1 MGASLSVAEDPD
13 FISAQQDLR
22 TLKATLSDYPTLKT
36 KVADLSSAVAGSLNY
51 DNLAA
56 KITDVDAYNRKIADK
71 ISDSPGKLGD
81 SLNQKMADNANF
93 IAKIGKLL
101 EDNTKFTDSLAATL
115 TDTSKTYR
123 TKITGPKGDSGEL
136 SSSPAAVKDSL
147 YNKKYTVWCADGDV
161 CQLPVGSKGFSSG
174 EDITLT
180 PKTAVKVSGN
190 ANVSGNL
197 GVVGHMK
204 IGDTHLTSEGEWL
217 RLLSDPKNVDSYNK
231 GLAVKNLWS
240 TSDLGVAR
248 NANVY
253 GNLGVV
259 GHMKIGDTHLA
270 NEGGYIRFLSDPINN
285 TSYNKGFGAKYLYS
299 SNDTEVGRNLTVAGT
314 LKIGQWVLEDIGGD
328 LRIHKGNP
336 EDRWW
341 TFGNDGQ
348 VYSRGMGHRRLNG

>member
-36 KVADLSSAVAGSLNY
+36 RVADIGSAAAGSLNY

-56 KITDVDAYNRKIADK
+56 KITEVDAYNRKIADK

-136 SSSPAAVKDSL
+136 SSSAAAVKDSL

-161 CQLPVGSKGFSSG
+161 CQLPVSSKGFSSS

-180 PKTAVKVSGN
+180 PKTAVNVAGKAKVTGRLDVLGDVQLEDIYANKSLYLAGN
-190 ANVSGNL
+190 ARVGGGLNVNGAGGLN
-197 GVVGHMK
+197 VVGAGGLNVVGPAK
-204 IGDTHLTSEGEWL
+204 FQTLSSSGDVWGAGLVRGDTITAQS
-217 RLLSDPKNVDSYNK
+217 RLNVLGSAQFEDMYANK
-231 GLAVKNLWS
+231 GLS
-240 TSDLGVAR
+240 LG
-248 NANVY
+248 
-253 GNLGVV
+253 
-259 GHMKIGDTHLA
+259 
-270 NEGGYIRFLSDPINN
+270 
-285 TSYNKGFGAKYLYS
+285 GA
-299 SNDTEVGRNLTVAGT
+299 
-314 LKIGQWVLEDIGGD
+314 LKIGGWILEDDGND
-328 LRIHKGNP
+328 LRIYKDGKGILV
-336 EDRWW
+336 RK
-341 TFGNDGQ
+341 DG
-348 VYSRGMGHRRLNG
+348 YGINRTIDGKSASF